1 MKLSHWIVLATLAL
15 VMVIAA
21 ILGPY
26 PVAML
31 TSGHAHAARPGAQTT
46 LPSAARDASV
56 EQPFDYFPDHY
67 RNQAKERAEPIDT
80 F

>member
-1 MKLSHWIVLATLAL
+1 MKLSRYGVFAALVLA
-15 VMVIAA
+15 VVIAS

-31 TSGHAHAARPGAQTT
+31 TSGHASAAKPGIRTT
-46 LPSAARDASV
+46 LPVGAPDASV
-56 EQPFDYFPDHY
+56 EQSFDYFPDHY
-67 RNQAKERAEPIDT
+67 RNQAKEPAELVDT

>member
-1 MKLSHWIVLATLAL
+1 MKLPHWALFATVLLVIVLA
-15 VMVIAA
+15 A
-21 ILGPY
+21 IFGPY
-26 PVAML
+26 PISVL
-31 TSGHAHAARPGAQTT
+31 TRTHAQAVMPGVQAVP
-46 LPSAARDASV
+46 PSAARDASV